1 MDKINNISFTG
12 IKNVAVCQF
21 QRNRQSFSSALS
33 MCLTDDVNGKDLS
46 EFHSMVKKVA
56 TKPNQFEHYNGS
68 DVVNIEHYAQNDGT
82 ALFLNGDEVKINDE
96 LNDINFSTELLT
108 ISKLDYISDDIEVLA
123 NLAVYVNYQMY
134 PNSPKSFCWDLFGDG
149 ILLNIYDNS
158 NKDFYIPLETKGGNI
173 EYMGKQYQNKKVVID
188 YDNF

>member
-12 IKNVAVCQF
+12 IKNVAGCQF
-21 QRNRQSFSSALS
+21 QRNKQSFSTALS

-82 ALFLNGDEVKINDE
+82 ALFLNGDEVKI
-96 LNDINFSTELLT
+96 
-108 ISKLDYISDDIEVLA
+108 KLIRNGEEKEVSVTL
-123 NLAVYVNYQMY
+123 
-134 PNSPKSFCWDLFGDG
+134 GE
-149 ILLNIYDNS
+149 
-158 NKDFYIPLETKGGNI
+158 NKGTNE
-173 EYMGKQYQNKKVVID
+173 Q
-188 YDNF
+188 